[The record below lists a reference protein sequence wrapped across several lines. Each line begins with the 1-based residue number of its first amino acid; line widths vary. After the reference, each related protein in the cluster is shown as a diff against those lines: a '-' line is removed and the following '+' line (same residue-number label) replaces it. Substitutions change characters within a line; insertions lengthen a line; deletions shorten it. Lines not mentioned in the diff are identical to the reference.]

1 MDEKDFTAA
10 PGETVSFAAAVS
22 DPDGDDWT
30 ERGVQSQ
37 QAVYTVE
44 KMKQFITG
52 QQIAQKVPLLSRR
65 TQLPV
70 TASALP

>member
-1 MDEKDFTAA
+1 MILTGMIVQQ
-10 PGETVSFAAAVS
+10 P
-22 DPDGDDWT
+22 
-30 ERGVQSQ
+30 GVQSQ